1 MAVRPVDPQRLRRGR
16 WVTLL
21 VVAVALAASPTVTPL
36 LSRLAHPV
44 VTAPPL
50 PDLRDVPSTLPDVQR
65 YAAFV
70 QPFQQA
76 LTELQ
81 VGERRRV
88 TLSETHYALYLHAAP
103 LLGANRTAALMEL
116 VSTEIRNQNPGR
128 ARRQRVLQPG
138 GRARRRARGGCGTCR
153 GRRPRRVAR
162 TNCRRPRPCHSCRA
176 WCWGTRRTC

>member
-116 VSTEIRNQNPGR
+116 VSTEIRNQNPAGR
-128 ARRQRVLQPG
+128 GAACSPARRPRSTT
-138 GRARRRARGGCGTCR
+138 RSCGCGTCR